1 MLSESYKNRLLEL
14 AGVINEIT
22 SKEAF
27 DKFYS
32 DTTKFPALKGNEELF
47 NKIND
52 TIPSDSNQ
60 FNRGFFDWLYRLYAK
75 GNLPINK
82 LDKVKDYLQLFKTYI
97 NVIPQEDRD
106 INKLKS
112 LDDLYNVV
120 KEFEGKEDVIPVSK
134 TQQIKKIKEE
144 VDKVYDDGDWIVLV
158 PTTERA
164 ACIVGKGT
172 KWCTSADVENRFED
186 YYDEGNL
193 YIIIDK
199 GNKKK
204 YQLHIERKE
213 FKDETNNDIEILHF
227 FDYVAEDSNLF
238 DFFKDESEL
247 FHEFILFEG
256 IDELAS
262 GGYSENFFEVVND
275 VYYRDSK
282 IQITELRKGAALY
295 LMRDYTYNEDLIYY
309 GFVFEKNPENIT
321 QSQIADLLQSKN
333 IEEETLERIFEHL
346 KEIGFDF
353 EESDIDINEYLK
365 AQENLYKINKRVGVE
380 YPIDKGYKISII
392 SLDIFNKEKPY
403 KIRLINNEKDFL
415 KTGNVNIET
424 LNNLFNQGI
433 LFEIKNKY

>member
-1 MLSESYKNRLLEL
+1 MLSESYRNRLLEL

-32 DTTKFPALKGNEELF
+32 DTTKFPALKGDGELF

-82 LDKVKDYLQLFKTYI
+82 LDKVKEYLHLFKSYI
-97 NVIPQEDRD
+97 NVIPQEYRD

-120 KEFEGKEDVIPVSK
+120 REFEGKEDVIPVSK

-172 KWCTSADVENRFED
+172 KWCTSADENNHFED
-186 YYDEGNL
+186 YYNRGNL

-199 GNKKK
+199 NNNKK
-204 YQLHIERKE
+204 YQLHIEKKE
-213 FKDETNNDIEILHF
+213 FKDETNSDVEVLHF
-227 FDYVAEDSNLF
+227 FDYIAEGSNLA
-238 DFFKDESEL
+238 DFFMEESEH
-247 FHEFILFEG
+247 FHEFLLFEG
-256 IDELAS
+256 IDGMEN
-262 GGYSENFFEVVND
+262 GGYSELFSEVIND
-275 VYYRDSK
+275 IYHRDSK
-282 IQITELRKGAALY
+282 INISEEKKESALDI
-295 LMRDYTYNEDLIYY
+295 MRESTYSEDLIYY
-309 GFVFEKNPENIT
+309 GFIYEDKPENIR
-321 QSQIADLLQSKN
+321 QSQIADLLQNKN
-333 IEEETLERIFEHL
+333 IEEETLNRIFEHL

-353 EESDIDINEYLK
+353 EEANVDVNEYIK
-365 AQENLYKINKRVGVE
+365 AQENLEKLNKKINVNYV
-380 YPIDKGYKISII
+380 IDNNYVLRIDSIDA
-392 SLDIFNKEKPY
+392 LNKQKPY
-403 KIRLINNEKDFL
+403 KVTLRHAEKGD
-415 KTGNVNIET
+415 KSANISMET
-424 LNNLFNQGI
+424 LNNLFTQGI
-433 LFEIKNKY
+433 LFEKK

>member
-32 DTTKFPALKGNEELF
+32 DTTKFPALKGDEELF

-52 TIPSDSNQ
+52 TIPSDNNQ

-82 LDKVKDYLQLFKTYI
+82 LDKVKEYLHLFKSYI
-97 NVIPQEDRD
+97 NVIPQEYRD

-120 KEFEGKEDVIPVSK
+120 REFEGKEDVIPVSK

-172 KWCTSADVENRFED
+172 KWCTSADENNHFED
-186 YYDEGNL
+186 YYNRGNL

-199 GNKKK
+199 NNNKK
-204 YQLHIERKE
+204 YQLHIEKKE
-213 FKDETNNDIEILHF
+213 FKDETNSDVEVLHF
-227 FDYVAEDSNLF
+227 FDYIAEGSNLA
-238 DFFKDESEL
+238 DFFMEESEH
-247 FHEFILFEG
+247 FHEFLLFEG
-256 IDELAS
+256 IDGMAN
-262 GGYSENFFEVVND
+262 GGYSELFSEVIND
-275 VYYRDSK
+275 IYHRDSK
-282 IQITELRKGAALY
+282 INISEEKKESALDI
-295 LMRDYTYNEDLIYY
+295 MRESTYSEDLIYY
-309 GFVFEKNPENIT
+309 GFIYEDKPENIR
-321 QSQIADLLQSKN
+321 QSQIADLLQNKN
-333 IEEETLERIFEHL
+333 IEEETLNRIFEHL

-353 EESDIDINEYLK
+353 EEANVDVNEYIK
-365 AQENLYKINKRVGVE
+365 AQENLEKLNKKINVNYV
-380 YPIDKGYKISII
+380 IDNNYVLRIDSIDA
-392 SLDIFNKEKPY
+392 LNKQKPY
-403 KIRLINNEKDFL
+403 KVTLRHAEKGD
-415 KTGNVNIET
+415 KSANISMET
-424 LNNLFNQGI
+424 LNNLFTQGI
-433 LFEIKNKY
+433 LFEKK

>member
-1 MLSESYKNRLLEL
+1 MLTESYKKRLLEL
-14 AGVINEIT
+14 SGILSEIT

-32 DTTKFPALKGNEELF
+32 DTTKFPALKGDEELF

-52 TIPSDSNQ
+52 TIPSDNNQ
-60 FNRGFFDWLYRLYAK
+60 FNRGYFEWLYRLYAK

-82 LDKVKDYLQLFKTYI
+82 LEKVKDYLQLFKTYI
-97 NVIPQEDRD
+97 NVIPQEYRD

-120 KEFEGKEDVIPVSK
+120 REFEGKEDIIPVSK

-172 KWCTSADVENRFED
+172 KWCTSADENNMFES

-199 GNKKK
+199 SNNKK

-213 FKDETNNDIEILHF
+213 FKDETNNDIEVLHF
-227 FDYVAEDSNLF
+227 FDYVAEGSNLF

-256 IDELAS
+256 IDELAN
-262 GGYSENFFEVVND
+262 GGYSETFNELIND
-275 VYYRDSK
+275 IYYRDSK
-282 IQITELRKGAALY
+282 IEITELRKDAALD
-295 LMRDYTYNEDLIYY
+295 LMREYAPYNDDLIYY

-321 QSQIADLLQSKN
+321 QNQIVDLLQNKN

-353 EESDIDINEYLK
+353 EETNIDVNEYVK
-365 AQENLYKINKRVGVE
+365 AKENLEKLNKKINVN
-380 YPIDKGYKISII
+380 YTLDNGYVLRIN
-392 SLDIFNKEKPY
+392 SLDVLNKEKPY
-403 KIRLINNEKDFL
+403 KVTLRHSEKGD
-415 KTGNVNIET
+415 KSGSINIET
-424 LNNLFNQGI
+424 LNNLFTQGI
-433 LFEIKNKY
+433 LFEKK